1 MVKLVFFAP
10 YPNILPVIQRVI
22 SERPESKD
30 IQYQVVQDYYNNKLE
45 HVDGDV
51 IIARGFTAHTLK
63 RGKFRVW
70 NLKPLAM
77 MCWPRLRRA

>member
-51 IIARGFTAHTLK
+51 IGPYPETEENSVCGT
-63 RGKFRVW
+63 
-70 NLKPLAM
+70 
-77 MCWPRLRRA
+77 

>member
-1 MVKLVFFAP
+1 MVKLVF
-10 YPNILPVIQRVI
+10 LRHIQYTAGHTAVI

-63 RGKFRVW
+63 RRKIPCVE
-70 NLKPLAM
+70 LKTTGYDVLAAVKT
-77 MCWPRLRRA
+77 C